1 MGDIRVTLGI
11 AACLAVFAVGC
22 ASSGQVGQVQET
34 GLGTYS
40 IGVRPSHGLG
50 ASSQENKAM
59 DAAVDKAGQ
68 YCHAKGEALG
78 DHGGRQHHQFSLPL
92 GQRSRTTLKMPVN
105 MPFSP
110 PVCCLE
116 AGNKSAEAA
125 LFTCPWL
132 YCDSSPRHA
141 TQA

>member
-34 GLGTYS
+34 GLATYS

-59 DAAVDKAGQ
+59 TPPSTKPVSIAMRR
-68 YCHAKGEALG
+68 
-78 DHGGRQHHQFSLPL
+78 GR
-92 GQRSRTTLKMPVN
+92 
-105 MPFSP
+105 
-110 PVCCLE
+110 
-116 AGNKSAEAA
+116 
-125 LFTCPWL
+125 
-132 YCDSSPRHA
+132 SSW
-141 TQA
+141 